1 MGAISILLKECNM
14 DVCINVPDDVVT
26 RIQAR
31 WNDLPRSV
39 LEALAIEAY
48 RTGVIT
54 EAEVQRMLDLPSRWD
69 TDRFLKASNAYI
81 DYSETDL
88 ERDIDAI
95 RKSRS

>member
-1 MGAISILLKECNM
+1 M

-26 RIQAR
+26 QMQAK
-31 WNDLPRSV
+31 WSNLPRTA

-69 TDRFLKASNAYI
+69 TDRFLKTSNAYI
-81 DYSETDL
+81 EYSETDL

>member
-1 MGAISILLKECNM
+1 M
-14 DVCINVPDDVVT
+14 DVCTNVPDDVVSQM
-26 RIQAR
+26 QAK
-31 WNDLPRSV
+31 WSNLPRTA

-69 TDRFLKASNAYI
+69 TDRFLKCSNAYI
-81 DYSETDL
+81 EYSETDL

>member
-1 MGAISILLKECNM
+1 M

-26 RIQAR
+26 QMQAR
-31 WNDLPRSV
+31 WNNLPRSA

-54 EAEVQRMLDLPSRWD
+54 EVEVERMLDLPSRWD
-69 TDRFLKASNAYI
+69 TDRFLKASQAYI
-81 DYSETDL
+81 DYSEADL
-88 ERDIDAI
+88 EQDIDAI